1 MFKIIYTVQL
11 YQFPPY
17 MCLTLSTELPNLTTF
32 IDSNITNN
40 KCLKNCDSHWETTHI
55 KFYNIYTAYYA

>member
-17 MCLTLSTELPNLTTF
+17 MCLSTELPNLTTF
-32 IDSNITNN
+32 IDSNITDTER
-40 KCLKNCDSHWETTHI
+40 LKKNVIPTEKQPILSSIVSTQLAMH
-55 KFYNIYTAYYA
+55 